1 MKVVIFGLTISSAW
15 GNGHATLW
23 RGLCR
28 ALHARGH
35 EVVFFER
42 DVPYY
47 AEHRDMAGAEW
58 CRLVLYDDW
67 TEASVQARRE
77 LADADV
83 GIVTSYCP
91 DGPLASYAVC
101 DSGIS
106 RKVFYDLDSPVTLER
121 LTRGEPVPYL
131 PADGLSGFDIVLSY
145 AGGEALDRLKDLLGA
160 RVVAPLYG
168 SVDPD
173 VHRPVPPVEAL
184 RNDLSYLG
192 TYAADRQGLLDD
204 LFIAAARQRPSQR
217 FAIAGSQ
224 YPADFPW
231 TPNILYFWHLPPADH
246 ASLFCSSGLTLNIT
260 RAAMAAVGYCPSGRM
275 FEAAACGTAMVSDW
289 WEGLD
294 AFFEPSR
301 DVLIARRTEDVLAAL
316 AIPDAERAAIGRSA
330 RERTLDCHTSTV
342 RARELEAMI
351 EPSWA
356 GAGAA

>member
-1 MKVVIFGLTISSAW
+1 MKVVVFGLTISSAW

-28 ALHARGH
+28 GLHARGH

-47 AEHRDMAGAEW
+47 AEHRDMSGAEW

-67 TEASVQARRE
+67 ADASVQARRE
-77 LADADV
+77 LAGADV
-83 GIVTSYCP
+83 GMVTSYCP
-91 DGPLASYAVC
+91 DGPLASDTVC
-101 DSGIS
+101 ESGVV

-131 PADGLSGFDIVLSY
+131 PAEGLAGFDLVLSY
-145 AGGEALDRLKDLLGA
+145 AGGEALDRLKDRLGA

-173 VHRPVPPVEAL
+173 VHRPVPPVGAL

-192 TYAADRQGLLDD
+192 TYAADRQRLLED
-204 LFIAAARQRPSQR
+204 LFIAAARERPSQR

-224 YPADFPW
+224 YPAEFPW
-231 TPNILYFWHLPPADH
+231 TANILYFWHLPPADH

-289 WEGLD
+289 WKGLD
-294 AFFEPSR
+294 SFFEPSR
-301 DVLIARRTEDVLAAL
+301 DVLIARCTEDVLAAL
-316 AIPDAERAAIGRSA
+316 ALPDAERARIGRSA
-330 RERTLDCHTSTV
+330 RERTLDCHTSAV
-342 RARELEAMI
+342 RARELEALL